1 MFQDYIRPQG
11 TPRNSPY
18 NLRDAIDFATDDAS
32 ESSG

>member
-11 TPRNSPY
+11 TPKY